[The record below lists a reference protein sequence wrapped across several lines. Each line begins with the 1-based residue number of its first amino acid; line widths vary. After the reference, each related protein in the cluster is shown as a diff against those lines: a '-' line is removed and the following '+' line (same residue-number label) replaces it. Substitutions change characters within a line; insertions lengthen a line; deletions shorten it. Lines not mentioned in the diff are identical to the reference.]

1 MTIKIAQPADL
12 PAIYK
17 FYQRVCEQQKDD
29 EYSPKW
35 TWQDYP
41 SEKGLADFVAHDQ
54 VIINLQDDQVIA
66 AGVLSVGEDP
76 TYREV
81 PWEHPV
87 LTQKLRFYIYSTL
100 IRNFVDMVL
109 PRQRYVPSS
118 IRHGK
123 MGKR

>member
-1 MTIKIAQPADL
+1 MTIKIAQSSDL

-66 AGVLSVGEDP
+66 AGVLSVG
-76 TYREV
+76 
-81 PWEHPV
+81 
-87 LTQKLRFYIYSTL
+87 
-100 IRNFVDMVL
+100 
-109 PRQRYVPSS
+109 
-118 IRHGK
+118 
-123 MGKR
+123 